1 MPRSG
6 PSAFRYLGLLY
17 AASEALTHGNCLRS
31 VVGATERLRRI
42 APEHAMLPALDAK
55 IATMR
60 TIERLAHDAIA
71 LTDDLDTEADHGIEE
86 FSRKR

>member
-1 MPRSG
+1 MPQSG

-17 AASEALTHGNCLRS
+17 AASDALMHGSCLRS
-31 VVGATERLRRI
+31 VVTATERLRRI

-55 IATMR
+55 IARMR
-60 TIERLAHDAIA
+60 TIKRLAQDAIA

-86 FSRKR
+86 FSRKG